1 MPGGPRKREALC
13 LCGMSGFVVDCALGC
28 TADGAAC
35 LVIEKCTGG
44 GLAVFLRGVKEGVR
58 SFYGQVGIGEGLL
71 GGSACFGCG
80 IEVLHEGFANGA

>member
-1 MPGGPRKREALC
+1 MSEVRLWLRV
-13 LCGMSGFVVDCALGC
+13 MSGLVVDCALWR

-44 GLAVFLRGVKEGVR
+44 GLAVFLRGVEEGVTR
-58 SFYGQVGIGEGLL
+58 FYGEVGVGEGLL
-71 GGSACFGCG
+71 GGSACRCCG